1 MATKHTASIDDLLRN
16 TTVETVNGFGE
27 AAAVLVTLPQAGS
40 HSESNRDAA
49 SLSKGPWL
57 KANRKRALEV
67 VVLSSII
74 LLVCGLFTIPTIFYA
89 LPSLQVQVMCQMIII
104 VALVMT

>member
-40 HSESNRDAA
+40 HSESNGDAA
-49 SLSKGPWL
+49 SGLSKSPWL

-67 VVLSSII
+67 VLSSTI

>member
-1 MATKHTASIDDLLRN
+1 MATKHTASVDDLLRN

-27 AAAVLVTLPQAGS
+27 AAAVLVTLSGS

-89 LPSLQVQVMCQMIII
+89 LPSLQVQVMCQN
-104 VALVMT
+104 